1 MGTAWVRYK
10 EANGELDVK
19 IVGGLKGLF
28 RLWDHVK
35 REHEVDMVS
44 ILSVRESR
52 KPGREE

>member
-1 MGTAWVRYK
+1 VGTAWVRYK